1 MESTLVSGANSIPW
15 STEEIHGQCG
25 NLEPLDQKPSVLFQ
39 QKWERLMDALK
50 IIRLVAL
57 ALAVIAAFVEI
68 PYVALAFIVL
78 GLVIGFM
85 GVPEERRLLFL
96 VMAVTLAMVAD
107 ALNPVPAIGEYL
119 TAILTNASTVLN
131 AGAVAVI
138 LMIFKDRLTE

>member
-1 MESTLVSGANSIPW
+1 MNAI
-15 STEEIHGQCG
+15 
-25 NLEPLDQKPSVLFQ
+25 
-39 QKWERLMDALK
+39 K

-78 GLVIGFM
+78 GLAIGFI

-96 VMAVTLAMVAD
+96 VMAGVLAMVAD
-107 ALNPVPAIGEYL
+107 TLNPIPAIGVYL
-119 TAILTNASTVLN
+119 TAILTNASAVLN

-138 LMIFKDRLTE
+138 LMSCKDRLTE